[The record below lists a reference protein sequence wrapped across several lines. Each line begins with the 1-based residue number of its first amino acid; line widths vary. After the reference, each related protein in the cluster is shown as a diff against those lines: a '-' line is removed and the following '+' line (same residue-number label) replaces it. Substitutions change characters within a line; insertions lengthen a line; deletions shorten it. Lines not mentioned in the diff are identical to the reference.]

1 MSTLDQIAVRS
12 PAEAGALPASSV
24 PRARDYIAR
33 RALAICDAAAIAAA
47 MAIALL
53 LVTPSPQADL
63 DFAFSLLALP
73 FLIALFKVYRLYDR
87 DSKRVS
93 HSTVDDV
100 PWLFHALL
108 VGSIGLWAYSKIA
121 WPDRIQLAQGVTL
134 FIAALIGILVA
145 RASVRIAITRW
156 SPRERVLLVGD
167 GPAARLLVRKMRL
180 HPEYGLDAIGYLGS
194 VDGSGQPIEEA
205 DTDHEALH
213 RIARFHSD
221 LERQQIDGIPCLGG
235 TESGLETAHRLSGV
249 DRVILLQDLDDDV
262 LLGIARRCSDL
273 EIKISLVPNL
283 VEILGSS
290 VEVDDLE
297 GVTLLGINPPMLTRS
312 SRVVKRGL
320 DILLAAGAL
329 LLALPVMAVAAL
341 AIKLTSRGP
350 IFFVQER
357 IGRGERRFRLYKF
370 RTMVEDAEAREAQL
384 RAESVHP
391 AWLLL
396 ERDPR
401 VTGVGRILR
410 STSID
415 ELPQLVNVL
424 KGDMSLVGPRPMPPA
439 VDEQIDGW
447 GRRRLDLTP
456 GITGLWQ
463 VLGRTS
469 IPFEEMIGLDYLY
482 VTNWSL
488 WQDIR
493 LLVRTLPAIA
503 GRRGAN

>member
-1 MSTLDQIAVRS
+1 LSAVDQAAIRS
-12 PAEAGALPASSV
+12 LA
-24 PRARDYIAR
+24 RADSAPLATVKRSRDYITR
-33 RALAICDAAAIAAA
+33 RVLATSDALAITAA

-53 LVTPSPQADL
+53 VVTPSPHAGTQ
-63 DFAFSLLALP
+63 FALSLLALP
-73 FLIALFKVYRLYDR
+73 FWIALFKLYRLYDR

-108 VGSIGLWAYSKIA
+108 VGGLALWAYSKLA
-121 WPDRIQLAQGVTL
+121 WPDRMQLVQI
-134 FIAALIGILVA
+134 IAFVIIAMVGILFA
-145 RASVRIAITRW
+145 RASARGLITRW
-156 SPRERVLLVGD
+156 SPSERALLVGS
-167 GPAARLLVRKMRL
+167 GPAARRLVRKMRL
-180 HPEYGLDAIGYLGS
+180 HPEYGLDPIGYLDSDEPNG
-194 VDGSGQPIEEA
+194 DG
-205 DTDHEALH
+205 DLDHEALH
-213 RIARFHSD
+213 KIATSCED
-221 LERQQIDGIPCLGG
+221 LENGSIDGIVRLGDP
-235 TESGLETAHRLSGV
+235 ESGLEWACRSEGV
-249 DRVILLQDLDDDV
+249 DRVILLQDLEDEE
-262 LLGIARRCSDL
+262 LLEIARRCSDL

-297 GVTLLGINPPMLTRS
+297 GVTMLGVNPPMLTRS
-312 SRVVKRGL
+312 SRLIKRGL
-320 DILLAAGAL
+320 DVFLASAAL
-329 LLALPVMAVAAL
+329 LLTLPVMLLAAL

-350 IFFVQER
+350 VFFTQER

-370 RTMVEDAEAREAQL
+370 RTMAVDAEEREAAL
-384 RAESVHP
+384 RAESAHP

-401 VTGVGRILR
+401 VTSVGRLLR
-410 STSID
+410 PTSID
-415 ELPQLVNVL
+415 ELPQLVNVI

>member
-1 MSTLDQIAVRS
+1 MSTVDQAAVRPS
-12 PAEAGALPASSV
+12 ALAEALPSASI
-24 PRARDYIAR
+24 PRPREYLTR
-33 RALAICDAAAIAAA
+33 RALAASDAVAITTAT
-47 MAIALL
+47 AIALL
-53 LVTPSPQADL
+53 LVTPSPQASL
-63 DFAFSLLALP
+63 DFAISLLALP
-73 FLIALFKVYRLYDR
+73 IWIALFKVYRLYDR

-108 VGSIGLWAYSKIA
+108 VGSLGLWAFSKVA
-121 WPDRIQLAQGVTL
+121 WPDRIELAQEATFFV
-134 FIAALIGILVA
+134 AALIGVLLA
-145 RASVRIAITRW
+145 RASARGAITRW
-156 SPRERVLLVGD
+156 SPRERALLVGS
-167 GPAARLLVRKMRL
+167 GPTARLLVRKMRL
-180 HPEYGLDAIGYLGS
+180 HPEYGLDPIGYVG
-194 VDGSGQPIEEA
+194 PKEA
-205 DTDHEALH
+205 IDDSDLDHEAFH
-213 RIARFHSD
+213 RIARCRED
-221 LERQQIDGIPCLGG
+221 LEIESIDGVAHLGS
-235 TESGLETAHRLSGV
+235 TESMLKRSWHLSGV

-262 LLGIARRCSDL
+262 LLEIARRCSDL

-297 GVTLLGINPPMLTRS
+297 GVTLLGVNPPVLTRS
-312 SRVVKRGL
+312 SRVIKRGL
-320 DILLAAGAL
+320 DISLAAAAL
-329 LLALPVMAVAAL
+329 LLALPLMLVSAL

-350 IFFVQER
+350 IFFAQER

-370 RTMVEDAEAREAQL
+370 RTMVEDAEEREGSL
-384 RAESVHP
+384 RAQSAHP

-401 VTGVGRILR
+401 VTGVGRLLR
-410 STSID
+410 ATSID
-415 ELPQLVNVL
+415 ELPQLVNVI

-503 GRRGAN
+503 QRRGAN